1 VSSTTVPSRPVRL
14 ALVTAAVLGLSAC
27 GASLDAQTYQ
37 ERNNAESTDTAVGT
51 LALRDL
57 AVEPPSGERYDVG
70 DDAGVS
76 ITVTNAAPEQD
87 RLAEVTSPDA
97 EEVAVVDEDGEETEM
112 QVPSLGSTQGLV
124 QLELRGLTRELRS
137 GEYVT
142 LQLRFEQNGATE
154 VLVPVILSGRATG
167 RSTPASASRRRG
179 AGPAGSGRRRE
190 RGRGPGLH
198 DRGGVPGGRRP
209 GRVAGAQVRCPARR
223 PGAVGGRG

>member
-1 VSSTTVPSRPVRL
+1 
-14 ALVTAAVLGLSAC
+14 
-27 GASLDAQTYQ
+27 
-37 ERNNAESTDTAVGT
+37 
-51 LALRDL
+51 
-57 AVEPPSGERYDVG
+57 VG

-76 ITVTNAAPEQD
+76 ITVTNAAPEED

-154 VLVPVILSGRATG
+154 VLVPVILSGESDREVYTG
-167 RSTPASASRRRG
+167 ERESGGEEPALQA
-179 AGPAGSGRRRE
+179 PAGGESEGE
-190 RGRGPGLH
+190 GQGSTTEEESQEDVVLGE
-198 DRGGVPGGRRP
+198 
-209 GRVAGAQVRCPARR
+209 
-223 PGAVGGRG
+223 